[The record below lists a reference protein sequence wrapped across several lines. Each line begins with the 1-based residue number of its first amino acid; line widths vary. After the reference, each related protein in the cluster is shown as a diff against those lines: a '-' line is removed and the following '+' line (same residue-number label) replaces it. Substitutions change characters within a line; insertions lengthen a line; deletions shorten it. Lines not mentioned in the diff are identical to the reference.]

1 MRTKYSSAIQNQ
13 STLLF
18 RHAAADGGR
27 APAVDESI
35 ARLNIEH
42 LRRELARE
50 KDATRR
56 DALLRR
62 LTEEEKKLATLRGKR
77 EERK

>member
-1 MRTKYSSAIQNQ
+1 MFIRHSDSAHL
-13 STLLF
+13 TF
-18 RHAAADGGR
+18 RHAAAGER

-35 ARLNIEH
+35 AKRNIEH
-42 LRRELARE
+42 LRRELTRE

-62 LTEEEKKLATLRGKR
+62 LAEEEGKLTTLKGRR
-77 EERK
+77 EERKGD